1 MKNIGPCLLMT
12 EVFSFF
18 FQERRNVFTDTNQ
31 LHSEFSTW
39 ILEQVPNSQDY
50 YRIRNEANGE
60 YLYAAANDLTLD
72 SLRRR
77 VFTWIEEDSD
87 LNTWQLSG
95 DWRIYHQ
102 EKGYVIENR

>member
-50 YRIRNEANGE
+50 YRIRNKANGE
-60 YLYAAANDLTLD
+60 YLYAGANDLTLD
-72 SLRRR
+72 SLRRP
-77 VFTWIEEDSD
+77 VFTLIEED